1 MKKLLIACLVALL
14 IIPAAFADEALQE
27 FVVFEGTATVNGSW
41 QLALG
46 ANTTNAYGDFDPYL
60 ITEGGYFTVEYTGT
74 AKAIY
79 LALSE
84 WQGGVWASVNAPA
97 SCEQVGER
105 LIATFTYDQCL
116 AQMGNTEFSAVDQIC
131 AGSTSATGET
141 TIYRIVW
148 HGKPLQDELGADA
161 VLFRGAA
168 SSNSSN
174 ANLTF
179 CFTKHVGGE
188 FDAAQI
194 NPGARMYAEYS
205 GPRNGVYLALSSHSG
220 ATHWSRVNPTETV
233 DLGDGRYGAYFDY
246 AAMVKAWGKNFAR
259 LDQFTVFSATASPV
273 TLHKLAYFAGE
284 GDPADASDGRWSRP
298 DTGIA
303 FIGDSICQNA
313 QLLFG
318 DWNTI
323 LGRTD
328 CCNYGIGG
336 QTTEELVSRID
347 ELASRQ
353 YEMVVFICGI
363 NDIGRGHTNEEIVA
377 NYAAMIDAIRAN
389 NPACEFLLVSVLPTT
404 SAFYT
409 GQQGK
414 IVQLNEAYK
423 LFASETSGVT
433 YVDVYP
439 AFTAKA
445 GDYAYPELLS
455 DGLHPNQ
462 AGYAKMAEVIA
473 PYLPQK

>member
-1 MKKLLIACLVALL
+1 MKKLLIAFLVSMLL
-14 IIPAAFADEALQE
+14 FASAIAEEELQE
-27 FVVFEGTATVNGSW
+27 VIVFDGTATVSGSW

-74 AKAIY
+74 NKAVY

-84 WQGGVWASVNAPA
+84 WQNGVWASVNTPA
-97 SCEQVGER
+97 SCVEEDG
-105 LIATFTYDQCL
+105 LLKATFTYEQCL
-116 AQMGNTEFSAVDQIC
+116 AQMGNVEFSAVDQIC

-168 SSNSSN
+168 SAKASN
-174 ANLTF
+174 ANLAF
-179 CFTKHVGGE
+179 CFTKHVGGD

-205 GPRNGVYLALSSHSG
+205 GVRNGVYLALSSHSG
-220 ATHWSRVNPTETV
+220 ATQWARVNATETV
-233 DLGDGRYGAYFDY
+233 DLGDGRYGSYFDY
-246 AAMVKAWGKNFAR
+246 DAMVKAWGKNFAR
-259 LDQFTVFSATASPV
+259 LDQFTVFSSTASEV

-284 GDPADASDGRWSRP
+284 GDPVDTSDGRWSRP

-313 QLLFG
+313 LLLYG

-347 ELASRQ
+347 ELATRQ

-389 NPACEFLLVSVLPTT
+389 NPSCEFLLVSVLPTT

-409 GQQGK
+409 GQQGR
-414 IVQLNEAYK
+414 IHQLNEAYRQ
-423 LFASETSGVT
+423 FASATSDVT
-433 YVDVYP
+433 YVDVYSS
-439 AFTAKA
+439 FTSKV
-445 GDYAYPELLS
+445 GEYAYPELLS
-455 DGLHPNQ
+455 DGLHPNLD
-462 AGYAKMAEVIA
+462 GYAKMAEIIA
-473 PYLPQK
+473 PYLP